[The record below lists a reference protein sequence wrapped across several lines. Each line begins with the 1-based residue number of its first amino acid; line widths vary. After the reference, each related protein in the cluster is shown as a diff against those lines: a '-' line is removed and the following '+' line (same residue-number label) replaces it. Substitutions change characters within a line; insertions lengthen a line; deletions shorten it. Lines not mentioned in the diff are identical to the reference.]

1 MHQFRSPLP
10 AFDNTELTEDEHLV
24 SPSEEPTRKLHTPKK
39 SPFSSTSP
47 FRSPFHS
54 SWSSEN
60 AKVEKTDSSQ
70 KIKFYNKST
79 IQAKFIWKPMSA
91 QKDEILVPVNSA
103 SNVYHTN
110 SGLKIEG
117 NLAPEVLELFEGLKE
132 EDLFSQRPT
141 PVKQPSLNSAEQS
154 LPPLQQPPPL
164 KSNKSSWNQP
174 TDFSVKVSTCE
185 LEFDCH
191 ISFVINSSM
200 KRTEFGAEL
209 WEEERVRCIKKSL
222 PMDQPPSLPS
232 TQTVN
237 RTQQQT
243 EKDFYSR
250 FERLQLKGVM
260 LRKTAKEMIL
270 SRRDPNAAVVLS
282 QYLTANDLTTCRE
295 EIKSAGKTKRQIDD
309 DETAF
314 SQWASQAIEK
324 AREDAH
330 DEEQLFRKIA
340 GDVGSI
346 IEDYVK
352 SQKSQ
357 TAESF
362 SIKDT
367 QQVPQHLKA
376 MLNEDEEGMDGEDT
390 EDSINQELE
399 DIMAS
404 TQVEAEKHARLTS
417 SKDPEPREQ
426 IRIEGMN
433 TTTISSAT
441 VKPPLPPR
449 KVTVPSAAHSSSS
462 DSPLFTDQNLFPEP
476 PYRFYSTPSDDSS
489 SLGIAEERVKGLSLP
504 NSSSSPQIFNSPAV
518 KASATI
524 LIDPSTSITIGK
536 RSLGDN
542 KLTSIFK
549 KQKVSPSATENQT
562 PPKRVKFM
570 EKDENSISST
580 PVHRNSSN
588 PPTFSSASK
597 EQQLVGVL
605 LKSAEKKKSPDEIA
619 EKKKFKKSVS
629 FMSKA
634 VNINIEPISEIAM
647 AINTAIDSNL
657 STSNSIHETQ
667 VISVISNSSFDPVLY
682 QPTKSL
688 YICPTF
694 NPPSQNELEPLENYG
709 LSLYINPVP
718 RFSLKSDAKEHQKFN
733 ENQNTNY
740 NQYMMTTH
748 KVFFDKD
755 LPDFTLL
762 TSFIGASSSSVP
774 PSPSPTAALARIS
787 ASTKVPNRSRCL
799 IPIFSPPKPEKFLK
813 ENLVSHSKLPLIPSS
828 AASVPSA
835 VESETQSSD
844 TSNYLLGASSD
855 YQEKMHRLVVLS
867 MELHCKTRKELLPNP
882 KYDAI
887 EVIVWVC
894 DDIISNAENE
904 QLSRYS
910 GVLMLASVNSTST
923 TDSNLLLREIQ
934 MYIRSIT
941 SLSST
946 NPQIQIFS
954 NEIEL
959 IQGFCQL
966 TREIIDPDFLIGFE
980 STNQSYGYLIKR
992 GKVLNLNIL
1001 QLLSRVPEEKPSF
1014 RNEIVRQELTK
1025 EAGGSSEENDKY
1037 QNGIFE
1043 LEETNEMYDQSSIIA
1058 DVGIFIK
1065 GRTFLNAWNLLRSEL
1080 KLWNSPVHYAA
1091 EHILQMTLPFFT
1103 PQQLTKWYSQ
1113 PVTRYKTIAYIYL
1126 LTVSNLLLVEKLD
1139 LMRKI
1144 SECAR
1149 LYGIDFFSV
1158 FHRGSQYRVE
1168 ASLLVKAHVYDYLLI
1183 TPSKTRVANQ
1193 AAMEVIPLVLEPK
1206 SRFYT
1211 DPVLVLDYQ
1220 SLYPS
1225 MMLAY
1230 NLCYSTCMGKLKPGS
1245 GNGNSSPQLSSE
1257 TTGRL
1262 GVINYPEE
1270 ISAINATLHVNNIK
1284 KFLKIKEH
1292 EGVDKTSAPLNAKSI
1307 PKEKGN
1313 WKIDENTPY
1322 VSPNGSIFCAK
1333 SVRQGILPI
1342 MIREML
1348 NTRLMVKRSMKK
1360 HTKISLDGKKH
1371 NKVLEK
1377 VLDARQLAIKLLA
1390 NVTCKFLLPTT
1401 LVSNLISCNV
1411 DGYTGAG
1418 FSGRMPMAELADAI
1432 VQSAR
1437 SLLEWTI
1444 RTINSHPKW
1453 KAEVVYGDT
1462 DSVFVHLPGR
1472 DLQQAF
1478 KIGEEIA
1485 LEITSK
1491 TPEDVVLKFEKV
1503 YYPCVLVSK
1512 KRYVGNCYEYPP
1524 PSQEILSRVT
1534 INPKYIT
1541 IPRQVESLMKER
1553 AYGSTRIMKENDIY
1567 GKNLIL
1573 SLLEKYSLQTKAN
1586 NYLFIDAK
1594 GIEMI
1599 RSDQCLLTQKI
1610 QKEVLIL
1617 LFTTFGDLSLL
1628 KSYLILK
1635 WQQILQ
1641 SHQDPLSPTS
1651 DNELERV
1658 SFKDY
1663 IFNKEV
1669 KFGTYASVSSQ
1680 PPGAIVATKEVLVDE
1695 MAIPPY
1701 NWKVPYVV
1709 VYGLPN
1715 TPLKNL
1721 VYHPKDVLKRGS
1733 SLRINYFYYITKC
1746 VNPALDRLLSLAG
1759 VNIFQW
1765 FQAMTRPKLLLRHI
1779 NYDLIPRDLLPLN
1792 QRHQDPATPTIP
1804 LLLPAAISHQQQMSM
1819 EQFIL
1824 QRNCLL
1830 CELNLAKSSKLICES
1845 CTTTFRKF
1853 RQKRNSHNE
1862 KGSKTLKAGR
1872 STNRNY
1878 SSSSSS
1884 SLIEIL
1890 DSPSTREEGF
1900 TEQETSLY
1908 LTFQQTL
1915 KKLQTMNNY
1924 YERRCN
1930 QCVKFDASHRFHGI
1944 SRNNVSQTNSQ
1955 TLQFF
1960 AKNELLG
1967 MENCS
1972 NLSCDVFY
1980 ERMKLL
1986 LALEDYLLV
1995 SYELQL

>member
-1 MHQFRSPLP
+1 M
-10 AFDNTELTEDEHLV
+10 EGEHLI
-24 SPSEEPTRKLHTPKK
+24 SPSEEPTRTLHTPKK
-39 SPFSSTSP
+39 SPFSSASP

-60 AKVEKTDSSQ
+60 AKAEKIDSSQ
-70 KIKFYNKST
+70 KIRFYNKST
-79 IQAKFIWKPMSA
+79 IHAKFIWKPMST
-91 QKDEILVPVNSA
+91 QKEEIIVPVNSA

-117 NLAPEVLELFEGLKE
+117 NLDPEVLELFEGLKE
-132 EDLFSQRPT
+132 EDLFSQRLT
-141 PVKQPSLNSAEQS
+141 PVKERSLNFAEQP

-174 TDFSVKVSTCE
+174 TDFSVKISTCE

-209 WEEERVRCIKKSL
+209 WEEERVRCAKKSL

-270 SRRDPNAAVVLS
+270 SRRDLNAAVILS

-295 EIKSAGKTKRQIDD
+295 EIKSAGKPKRQIDD
-309 DETAF
+309 DETVF
-314 SQWASQAIEK
+314 SQWASQTIEK
-324 AREDAH
+324 AREDAY
-330 DEEQLFRKIA
+330 DEEKLFRNIA

-352 SQKSQ
+352 SQRSQ

-362 SIKDT
+362 SRQNS
-367 QQVPQHLKA
+367 QQVPQHFKA
-376 MLNEDEEGMDGEDT
+376 VLNEEEEGMDGEDT

-399 DIMAS
+399 DILAS
-404 TQVEAEKHARLTS
+404 TQVEAEKSL
-417 SKDPEPREQ
+417 KDPTPREQ
-426 IRIEGMN
+426 IKVEE
-433 TTTISSAT
+433 TTTISYAT

-449 KVTVPSAAHSSSS
+449 KVKVPSAVPSSSS
-462 DSPLFTDQNLFPEP
+462 NSPLFTDKNLFPEP
-476 PYRFYSTPSDDSS
+476 PDHFYSTPSDESS
-489 SLGIAEERVKGLSLP
+489 SLGIAEQRVKGLSLP
-504 NSSSSPQIFNSPAV
+504 ISSSSPQIFNSPAL
-518 KASATI
+518 KDSATI
-524 LIDPSTSITIGK
+524 LIDPSISITIGK

-549 KQKVSPSATENQT
+549 KQKVSASATENQT

-580 PVHRNSSN
+580 PVQRNSSN
-588 PPTFSSASK
+588 PPTYSSTSK
-597 EQQLVGVL
+597 EQQLVGIL

-634 VNINIEPISEIAM
+634 VNINIEPISEITV
-647 AINTAIDSNL
+647 AINTAIDGNL
-657 STSNSIHETQ
+657 SASTSSHETQ
-667 VISVISNSSFDPVLY
+667 AVSAISNSPFDPVLY

-740 NQYMMTTH
+740 NQYMMTAH
-748 KVFFDKD
+748 KVVFDKN
-755 LPDFTLL
+755 LPNFTIF
-762 TSFIGASSSSVP
+762 TSFIGASTSSAP

-787 ASTKVPNRSRCL
+787 TLTKVPNRPRCL
-799 IPIFSPPKPEKFLK
+799 IPTFSPPRPEKFLK
-813 ENLVSHSKLPLIPSS
+813 ENSVSHSKLPLIPSS
-828 AASVPSA
+828 AASVPSV
-835 VESETQSSD
+835 VEGETQSSD
-844 TSNYLLGASSD
+844 PSNYLLGASSD

-910 GVLMLASVNSTST
+910 GVLMLTPVNSTFT

-934 MYIRSIT
+934 MYLRSIS

-959 IQGFCQL
+959 IQAFCQL
-966 TREIIDPDFLIGFE
+966 TRDILDPDFLIGFE

-1014 RNEIVRQELTK
+1014 RNEIIRQELAK
-1025 EAGGSSEENDKY
+1025 EAGGSSEENDRY
-1037 QNGIFE
+1037 QNGMFE
-1043 LEETNEMYDQSSIIA
+1043 EETNEIYDQSSIIA

-1080 KLWNSPVHYAA
+1080 KLWNSTVHYAA

-1245 GNGNSSPQLSSE
+1245 GNGNNSPQLSSE

-1292 EGVDKTSAPLNAKSI
+1292 EGLDKTSAPLNAKSI

-1333 SVRQGILPI
+1333 SVREGILPI

-1390 NVTCKFLLPTT
+1390 NVTCKFLHPTT
-1401 LVSNLISCNV
+1401 LVSNLISCM

-1503 YYPCVLVSK
+1503 YYPCLLVSK

-1541 IPRQVESLMKER
+1541 IPRHVESLMKER
-1553 AYGSTRIMKENDIY
+1553 AYGGTRIGKENDIY

-1573 SLLEKYSLQTKAN
+1573 SLLEKYSLQTKTN

-1628 KSYLILK
+1628 KSYLVLK

-1641 SHQDPLSPTS
+1641 SHQDPLSPAS
-1651 DNELERV
+1651 DNELEKV

-1721 VYHPKDVLKRGS
+1721 VFHPKDVLKRGS

-1804 LLLPAAISHQQQMSM
+1804 LLLPAASHQQQMSM

-1845 CTTTFRKF
+1845 CTTIFRKF
-1853 RQKRNSHNE
+1853 RQKRNNHNE
-1862 KGSKTLKAGR
+1862 KGLKTVKAGR
-1872 STNRNY
+1872 STNRNS

-1890 DSPSTREEGF
+1890 DSPSTREEVF

-1908 LTFQQTL
+1908 LTFQQTF